1 MIAPPAPADE
11 ALRLLVLE
19 ECALLDT
26 PPDPVFDAMTD
37 LAATL
42 CDTPIALVSLV
53 DKSRQWFKARRGLEP
68 QETPREYAFCGHAIA
83 AAEPLVVEDAAA
95 DSRFADNPLVT
106 GAPGIRFYAGCPIV
120 AGDGAL
126 LGTVCVIDRVPR
138 TLSEDQFHGLGRIA
152 EMASAL
158 IDERR
163 RNRMLLDQTA
173 KASEQLRRLAL
184 TDSVTGALNR
194 RGFLDQATWMGSGP
208 GALVLMEIDSLD
220 LIRAE
225 LGLSAAESVVKEVTA
240 LAQRVGHDGVVGR
253 LQSAVLAVYLP
264 DSDLDEGR
272 ALAERL
278 RAILAA
284 APVDAAGEPYSA
296 TITAGVAA
304 VVGPRGVEAAL
315 TAADTALTEAR
326 TMGGDQVVICAR
338 AAPPPP
344 RQSLA

>member
-53 DKSRQWFKARRGLEP
+53 DKTRQWFKSRRGLDAL
-68 QETPREYAFCGHAIA
+68 ETPREQAFCGHAVA
-83 AAEPLVVEDAAA
+83 AAEPLVVEDARA
-95 DSRFADNPLVT
+95 DDRFADNPLVI
-106 GAPGIRFYAGCPIV
+106 GGPRIRFYAGWPIT
-120 AGDGAL
+120 AGDGSI

-138 TLSEDQFHGLGRIA
+138 RLTADQERGLGRIA

-158 IDERR
+158 VEERR
-163 RNRMLLDQTA
+163 RNRMLLDQSA

-194 RGFLDQATWMGSGP
+194 RGFLDQATWLGSGP
-208 GALVLMEIDSLD
+208 GALILIEIDSLE

-225 LGLSAAESVVKEVTA
+225 LGAKAADAVVREITA
-240 LAQRVGHDGVVGR
+240 LVSRVGREGVVGR
-253 LQSAVLAVYLP
+253 LKSDLLALYLP
-264 DSDLDEGR
+264 DRDLDDGR
-272 ALAERL
+272 AMAERL
-278 RAILAA
+278 RGILAA
-284 APVDAAGEPYSA
+284 APIDAAGEPFSA
-296 TITAGVAA
+296 TLTAGIAA
-304 VVGPRGVEAAL
+304 VIGPRGVEAAMA
-315 TAADTALTEAR
+315 AADTALTEAR